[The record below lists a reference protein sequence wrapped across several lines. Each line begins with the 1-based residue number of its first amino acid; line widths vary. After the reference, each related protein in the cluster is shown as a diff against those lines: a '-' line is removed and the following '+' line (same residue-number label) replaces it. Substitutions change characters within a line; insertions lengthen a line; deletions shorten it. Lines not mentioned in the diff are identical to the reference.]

1 VKTNGRTDT
10 TDFVTL
16 VANAVYIVS
25 AMTAAALMPV
35 GALVLQR
42 LKRQQQQ
49 QLFD

>member
-1 VKTNGRTDT
+1 VKTNGGTDT

-42 LKRQQQQ
+42 LQQQ
-49 QLFD
+49 QLLD